1 MRIKV
6 FAFEVDMACECFCI
20 TWTYLLVVTQ
30 IIQRFF
36 SRLRSRFFGCHATQS
51 FFGESVA
58 WHPKIWLRRRLI
70 LFSPN
75 YTFPPAAT
83 SIPACPRCQSLQYSC
98 FNRLLSNITFSQN
111 VFATQ
116 QWLSWNNTRFETET
130 IASLFP
136 LLQCNI
142 NLIGQ
147 HKGWSVQLN

>member
-6 FAFEVDMACECFCI
+6 FAFEVDVACECFCI
-20 TWTYLLVVTQ
+20 AWTYLLVVMQ

-36 SRLRSRFFGCHATQS
+36 SLRSRFLDVTQRKVS
-51 FFGESVA
+51 LGRA
-58 WHPKIWLRRRLI
+58 LRDIQIWLRRRLT

-116 QWLSWNNTRFETET
+116 QWLSWNNTRFEAET